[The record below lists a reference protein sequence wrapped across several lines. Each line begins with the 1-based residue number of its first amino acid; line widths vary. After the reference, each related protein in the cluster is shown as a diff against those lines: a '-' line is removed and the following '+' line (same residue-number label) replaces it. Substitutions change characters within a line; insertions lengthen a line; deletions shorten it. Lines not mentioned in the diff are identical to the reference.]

1 VGKEWDDDENAL
13 LTRLWKREDITS
25 QMLTTVFVG
34 RTAGAISGHASRLGL
49 HKEHATAIDYDAL
62 KAIEI

>member
-1 VGKEWDDDENAL
+1 MGNKWDDDENAL
-13 LTRLWKREDITS
+13 LTRLWKREDVTS

-34 RTAGAISGHASRLGL
+34 RTAGAISEQAFRLGV